1 MSELRGA
8 SAPGTDVRDLR
19 LAVVLYGGVSL
30 AIYMHGTTREL
41 HALVRASR
49 LREAGLAGSVGG
61 SQGVYAELLGTLATM
76 PGGVQLRV
84 VLDVVAGTSAGG
96 INGIYLAKALA
107 HDRSLGSLRDLWLEN
122 GDIARLL
129 RGPEHLWIG
138 ARLPGILARVGGE
151 SPLHGDLPAQWHYDA
166 LVAMDAAGS
175 PAVSPG
181 SLVPSGH
188 RLDLFV
194 TVTDFHGYDRHVPI
208 DDPPVVRDRRHRHV
222 LAFGFV
228 EGDLDELGPRDND
241 ALAFAARTTS
251 SFPGAFPPVSIDSF
265 ARDVGDRPVVVS
277 RLERRFRHYELA
289 GADARATAFV
299 DGGVLDNRPFEL
311 AIAAI
316 RSRPANAEV
325 DRRLLYVEPDPGGAT
340 PPPDGELPSP
350 ISTVLGA
357 VAGIPRREPILD
369 ALLSVGRGNEGVQRI
384 QDIVETSFEPIA
396 RRIEEVAGGDLDR
409 VLAAPTGATSIAEVG
424 RRVHAAARVDAGFAY
439 ASYVRTKIVAVV
451 DRVAALACRIC
462 DFPADSS
469 HEVVVRAVLRAWA
482 ERQGLLVKLAQPSDE
497 QVSFLRSLDVGYRV
511 RRLQFVIAAINA
523 WYREVG
529 PDADDRPPR
538 AELDDVKARLWGRV
552 RDLGLLEAGHG
563 FAERE
568 LARSAFPVEQLRHEL
583 EREGLDPAAC
593 LARRGRDLDALMAA
607 LTTHVEDRLREV
619 GEGLFGDA
627 FSRSAAW
634 SPARRRELLVRY
646 LGFPFWDCL
655 LLPVQSRAELGEQDQ
670 IDVLRLS
677 PLDVSLLTPPSRPKL
692 GGVKLGHFGAF
703 FDRGDRERDY
713 LWGRLDGAERLVRL
727 VLAQADGRPRDG
739 GRRVAPAGRED
750 EVRAWCDRLFRAIVA
765 EEADLKHARDLAD
778 AVLGQL
784 DDPVTDR

>member
-30 AIYMHGTTREL
+30 AIYMHGVTREL
-41 HALVRASR
+41 HGLVRASR
-49 LREAGLAGSVGG
+49 LREAGLGSEATG
-61 SQGVYAELLGTLATM
+61 SQAVYGELLGTLATM

-84 VLDVVAGTSAGG
+84 VLDVISGTSAGG

-107 HDRSLGSLRDLWLEN
+107 HDLPLDSLRDLWLDN
-122 GDIARLL
+122 GDIAKLL
-129 RGPEHLWIG
+129 RGPEHLWVG
-138 ARLPGILARVGGE
+138 ARLPGILAQLGAE
-151 SPLHGDLPAQWHYDA
+151 APLHGDLPAQWHYDA

-175 PAVSPG
+175 PPASPG
-181 SLVPSGH
+181 SLVPVGH

-194 TVTDFHGYDRHVPI
+194 TVTDFHGYDRHVPV
-208 DDPPVVRDRRHRHV
+208 DDPPIVRDRRHRHV

-251 SFPGAFPPVSIDSF
+251 SFPGAFPAVSIDSF

-277 RLERRFRHYELA
+277 RLERRFRQYALA

-340 PPPDGELPSP
+340 PPPSGELPAP

-369 ALLSVGRGNEGVQRI
+369 ALLGVARGNEGVQRI
-384 QDIVETSFEPIA
+384 QDIVQTSFEPIA

-409 VLAAPTGATSIAEVG
+409 VLASPTGATSIAEVG

-451 DRVAALACRIC
+451 DRVAALVCRIC
-462 DFPADSS
+462 AFPADSS
-469 HEVVVRAVLRAWA
+469 HELVVRAALRAWA
-482 ERQGLLVKLAQPSDE
+482 EQRGLLAKLPQPSDE
-497 QVSFLRSLDVGYRV
+497 QVAFLRALDVGYRV

-523 WYREVG
+523 WYGEHG
-529 PDADDRPPR
+529 PEADDRPPR
-538 AELDDVKARLWGRV
+538 AELDEVKARLWGRV
-552 RDLGLLEAGHG
+552 RDLGLLEAGH
-563 FAERE
+563 
-568 LARSAFPVEQLRHEL
+568 AFPGPGLAEAAFPADRLRYEL
-583 EREGLDPAAC
+583 ERSGLDPADC
-593 LARRGRDLDALMAA
+593 LARRGGELDALLAA
-607 LTTHVEDRLREV
+607 LQAHVEERLREV
-619 GEGLFGDA
+619 GEGLFEDA
-627 FSRSAAW
+627 FSTSTAW
-634 SPARRRELLVRY
+634 APRRRRELLVRY

-655 LLPVQSRAELGEQDQ
+655 LLPVQSRAELGEQDR
-670 IDVLRLS
+670 IDVLRMS
-677 PLDVSLLTPPSRPKL
+677 PLDVSLLASPRQPKL
-692 GGVKLGHFGAF
+692 GGVEIAHFGAF
-703 FDRGDRERDY
+703 FDRGVRERDY

-727 VLAQADGRPRDG
+727 VLGQADARPPAG
-739 GRRVAPAGRED
+739 GRTPAADARREE
-750 EVRAWCDRLFRAIVA
+750 EVRAWCDRLFRAILA
-765 EEADLKHARDLAD
+765 EEADLEQARDLAD
-778 AVLGQL
+778 AVLAQL
-784 DDPVTDR
+784 DG